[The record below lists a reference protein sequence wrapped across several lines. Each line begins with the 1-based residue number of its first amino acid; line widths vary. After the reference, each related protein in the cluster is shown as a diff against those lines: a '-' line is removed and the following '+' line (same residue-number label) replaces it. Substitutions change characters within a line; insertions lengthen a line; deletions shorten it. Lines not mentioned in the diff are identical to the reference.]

1 MDLVLHVKLL
11 EWVIRHFLHPSFAL
25 ILRYPLLGQA
35 HLLELALV
43 FVLVEEFVDELLF
56 LHLHLVFTFGSFAAF
71 GHLVSFLLSVEV
83 EYRARIFTV
92 KVEVV
97 DVLFVKFTALP
108 FLFFFT
114 ATATHRRIS
123 ESYNVFEFAFLV
135 VVHFH
140 DGRLIAYFEKGFLS
154 HHFI

>member
-11 EWVIRHFLHPSFAL
+11 ERVVRHFLHPSFAL
-25 ILRYPLLGQA
+25 IIRYPLLGQA

-43 FVLVEEFVDELLF
+43 FVLVEEFVDEFLF

-71 GHLVSFLLSVEV
+71 VHLLSVEV

-140 DGRLIAYFEKGFLS
+140 DG
-154 HHFI
+154 